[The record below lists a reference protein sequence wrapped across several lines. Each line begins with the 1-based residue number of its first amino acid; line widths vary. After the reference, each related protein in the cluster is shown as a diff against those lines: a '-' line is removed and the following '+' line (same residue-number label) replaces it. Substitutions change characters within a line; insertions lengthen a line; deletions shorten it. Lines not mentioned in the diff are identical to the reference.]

1 MAAPSEKER
10 QFNIGQTVH
19 NPVKYISICKKRFE
33 SPIIGLQY
41 KENHN
46 LKRNIL
52 SESVGKR
59 EGELCN

>member
-1 MAAPSEKER
+1 M
-10 QFNIGQTVH
+10 
-19 NPVKYISICKKRFE
+19 
-33 SPIIGLQY
+33 IGLQY

-59 EGELCN
+59 DGELSN